1 MVPCLQLASSR
12 YRGGMQVRY
21 VSSVSCM
28 HVEPLHTLGEDMKQ
42 SLLLVVNLADL
53 WVLVYGLPMLPATQD
68 GSRTKQL
75 CRNTQSLVGNKM
87 YRKWAIMF

>member
-1 MVPCLQLASSR
+1 MFAVGELKISR
-12 YRGGMQVRY
+12 RACRSVF
-21 VSSVSCM
+21 SSVICT
-28 HVEPLHTLGEDMKQ
+28 PLHTLGEGMKQ

-53 WVLVYGLPMLPATQD
+53 WVLLYCLSMFPATQD

-75 CRNTQSLVGNKM
+75 CRNTQSLVGNEI

>member
-1 MVPCLQLASSR
+1 MFAVSKLTILRRHA
-12 YRGGMQVRY
+12 GRY

-53 WVLVYGLPMLPATQD
+53 WILLYGLPMLPPTQD
-68 GSRTKQL
+68 GSHTKQL

-87 YRKWAIMF
+87 YCKWAIMF